1 MHPQIRHS
9 LVITSTGLHQECYC
23 AVVYKQCD
31 ISNSKTF
38 LTFSVCIVVWVE
50 GEYIYII
57 IIVYICTQFSLLPV
71 AKHHKIDHRC
81 SSNVCACVCVR
92 VAWWYTRYTDR
103 RTVYMYKLHT

>member
-9 LVITSTGLHQECYC
+9 LVITSTGLHHECYC

-57 IIVYICTQFSLLPV
+57 KRSYILGCMCGWSRFAAYKHIDAILLS
-71 AKHHKIDHRC
+71 A
-81 SSNVCACVCVR
+81 
-92 VAWWYTRYTDR
+92 
-103 RTVYMYKLHT
+103 